1 MADGSGLLIYGYIE
15 LPCRVCTVQVN
26 ILFKVAAITD
36 DAILGMQFFDQN
48 QCTLF
53 VHKGL
58 LAIQDQLLT
67 CTDRSGGMLSNKVQT
82 ASTITVPAG
91 TEGQIVC
98 RLTTPPSNTI
108 GIVEHHSE
116 NDPQVVVAA
125 TLTQL
130 NHQGKF
136 LVRCLNAKDEPVTI
150 RAGTTLG
157 LYTPITSDDIFQH
170 NGNDNPTKCQQIS
183 ESALPAHMPPLYEKA
198 CQNCETSAQKEALAS
213 LLAQHSYMFSS
224 DDADVGQTALV
235 SHSIPVE
242 PGTTPIRQAPRRL
255 GVEKDQ
261 EMEIQAADL
270 VEKKLVVPGD
280 GAWSSPVVLVRKKDQ
295 SWRC

>member
-1 MADGSGLLIYGYIE
+1 
-15 LPCRVCTVQVN
+15 
-26 ILFKVAAITD
+26 
-36 DAILGMQFFDQN
+36 
-48 QCTLF
+48 
-53 VHKGL
+53 
-58 LAIQDQLLT
+58 
-67 CTDRSGGMLSNKVQT
+67 MLSNKVQT

-108 GIVEHHSE
+108 GIVEHPSE
-116 NDPQVVVAA
+116 KDPQAVVAA
-125 TLTQL
+125 TRTQL
-130 NHQGKF
+130 NHQEKF
-136 LVRCLNAKDEPVTI
+136 LVRCLNAKDKPVTI

-242 PGTTPIRQAPRRL
+242 PGTTPIRRAPRRL
-255 GVEKDQ
+255 DMEKDQ
-261 EMEIQAADL
+261 EMERQAADL

-295 SWRC
+295 SWRLCVDYRQLNAVTRKDAFPLLRIDDSLDALAGSVFFSTLDLLSGYWQVPLDQDAQEKSFATRGGL

>member
-1 MADGSGLLIYGYIE
+1 
-15 LPCRVCTVQVN
+15 
-26 ILFKVAAITD
+26 
-36 DAILGMQFFDQN
+36 
-48 QCTLF
+48 
-53 VHKGL
+53 
-58 LAIQDQLLT
+58 
-67 CTDRSGGMLSNKVQT
+67 MLSNKVQT

-136 LVRCLNAKDEPVTI
+136 LVRCLNAKDEPETK

-170 NGNDNPTKCQQIS
+170 NGNDNPTKCQPIS
-183 ESALPAHMPPLYEKA
+183 ESALPAHMLPLYEKA
-198 CQNCETSAQKEALAS
+198 CQNCKTSAQKEALAS
-213 LLAQHSYMFSS
+213 LLAQHSDVFSS
-224 DDADVGQTALV
+224 DDADVRQTDLV
-235 SHSIPVE
+235 SHGIPVE
-242 PGTTPIRQAPRRL
+242 PGTTPIRRAPRRL
-255 GVEKDQ
+255 GLEKDQ

-295 SWRC
+295 SWRPCVDYRQLNAVTRKDAYPLLRIDDCLDALAGSVFFSTLDLLSGYWQVPLDQDAQERQHS